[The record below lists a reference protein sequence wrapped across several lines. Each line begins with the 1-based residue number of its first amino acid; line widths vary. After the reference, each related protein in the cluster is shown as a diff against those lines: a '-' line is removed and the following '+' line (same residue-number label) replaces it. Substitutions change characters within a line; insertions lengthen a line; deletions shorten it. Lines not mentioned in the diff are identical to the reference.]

1 MTSLPSS
8 APKNVALVLS
18 SGGARGYAHIGA
30 IRALEQRGYRI
41 TSVAGASMG
50 ALVGGLYCAGHLD
63 EAEKW
68 FCSLTRGDMLKML
81 DLSLSMNHVVKGER
95 VMNKLREITP
105 DVKIETLPIPF
116 RAIASDLLTQREVV
130 FSRGSLFRAIRSSI
144 SMPSVFKP
152 IRVARHILIDGG
164 IVNPLPINRAVRQ
177 EGDLLVSINVSAPAS
192 EEVAELRQAAKREH
206 KEGERLL
213 SLQKFFSLITPNSVT
228 GNYLTLI
235 SSAMELQIQRN
246 TVLAQKITPPD
257 IAVNIPINRFGVF
270 DFDHAQR
277 IIRTGYEQTLKALD
291 AYERGQQA

>member
-1 MTSLPSS
+1 MTSLPSP
-8 APKNVALVLS
+8 AKRNVALVLS

-41 TSVAGASMG
+41 ASVTGASMG

-68 FCSLTRGDMLKML
+68 FLSLTRSDMLKML
-81 DLSLSMNHVVKGER
+81 DISLSMNHVVKGER
-95 VMNKLREITP
+95 VMNKLREMTP
-105 DVKIETLPIPF
+105 DVKIETLSIPF

-164 IVNPLPINRAVRQ
+164 IVNPLPLNRAVRQ
-177 EGDLLVSINVSAPAS
+177 KGDLLVSVNVSAPAS
-192 EEVAELRQAAKREH
+192 EEVAELRQAAKRER

-213 SLQKFFSLITPNSVT
+213 SLQKFFSLITPSSVT
-228 GNYLTLI
+228 SNYLTLI
-235 SSAMELQIQRN
+235 SSALELQIQRN
-246 TVLAQKITPPD
+246 TVQAQKITPPD

-277 IIRTGYEQTLKALD
+277 IIRTGYEQTLKAID
-291 AYERGQQA
+291 AFERAQ

>member
-1 MTSLPSS
+1 MTSLPSP

-41 TSVAGASMG
+41 ASVTGASMG
-50 ALVGGLYCAGHLD
+50 ALVGGLYCAGGLD

-68 FCSLTRGDMLKML
+68 FRSLTRGEMLKML

-95 VMNKLREITP
+95 VMNKLREMTP
-105 DVKIETLPIPF
+105 DVKIETLNIPF

-164 IVNPLPINRAVRQ
+164 IVNPLPLNRAVRH

-192 EEVAELRQAAKREH
+192 EEVEELRETAKRER
-206 KEGERLL
+206 KGSERLL
-213 SLQKFFSLITPNSVT
+213 SLQRFFSLITPSSVT

-235 SSAMELQIQRN
+235 SSALELQIQRN
-246 TVLAQKITPPD
+246 TVLSQKLTPPD

-270 DFDHAQR
+270 DFDHAAH
-277 IIRTGYEQTLKALD
+277 IIRTGYEQTLKAID
-291 AYERGQQA
+291 KFEREHQA